1 MHSLNTRTLLGAG
14 AVLVIFMLLTA
25 LALERA
31 FIDSARTAQQE
42 RLLGQLYL
50 LMGETEVAADGQLQ
64 MPARSGIARLNQP
77 DSGLYA
83 LIHDGGNIAWQSR
96 STMADTRQPAHPL
109 QAGEQQF
116 RHLDEAGLFVLGI
129 GVEWL
134 ARDRAV
140 PLSFTLL
147 EDTRSFE
154 AQIAG
159 YRRTLWGWLS
169 ALGVGLLAAL
179 VLVLRWGLRPLRH
192 VTRDLSA
199 IEQGR
204 QTHLE
209 GDYPQELQ
217 GLTGNLNALLD
228 HERARQQR
236 YQHALGDLAHSLK
249 TPLAVLRGAPADS
262 PDKATLRQCVE
273 EQVTLMDS
281 IVSREL
287 QRAATRG
294 QVTLAAPLRVHQQL
308 DRLVAALHK
317 VYRDKAMRVA
327 NCVPETMRLR
337 MDAGDF
343 TELFGNLLDN
353 AFKYGAHRIRIA
365 ATQDTR
371 KCVLTVEND
380 GTTLEQADAR
390 QALQRGSRRDQ
401 SMPGQGI
408 GLAVAQD
415 IVTAYEGSLQ
425 LGAAEHGGT
434 IVTLALPRY

>member
-1 MHSLNTRTLLGAG
+1 MQSLNTRTLLGAG
-14 AVLVIFMLLTA
+14 TVLVIFMLLTA

-31 FIDSARTAQQE
+31 FVDSARTAQQQ

-77 DSGLYA
+77 GSGLYA
-83 LIHDGGNIAWQSR
+83 LIHDGNNIAWQSR
-96 STMADTRQPAHPL
+96 STLANTRQLARPL

-116 RHLDEAGLFVLGI
+116 RHLEEAGLFALGL

-134 ARDRAV
+134 AHEHAV

-147 EDTRSFE
+147 EDTQGFE

-159 YRRTLWGWLS
+159 YRRTLWSWLS

-179 VLVLRWGLRPLRH
+179 LLVLRWGLRPLRR
-192 VTRDLSA
+192 VTHDLSA

-209 GDYPQELQ
+209 GHYPQELQ

-249 TPLAVLRGAPADS
+249 TPLAVLRGTTADS
-262 PDKATLRQCVE
+262 PDTASLRQCVE

-294 QVTLAAPLRVHQQL
+294 QVTLAAPLRVHEQL
-308 DRLVAALHK
+308 DRLIAALHK
-317 VYRDKAMRVA
+317 VYRDKTMQVT
-327 NCVPETMRLR
+327 NSVPATMKLR

-353 AFKYGAHRIRIA
+353 AFKYGAQQIHIA
-365 ATQDTR
+365 AAEH
-371 KCVLTVEND
+371 KSKYVLTLEND
-380 GTTLEQADAR
+380 GATLEPADVR
-390 QALQRGSRRDQ
+390 QVLQRGSRLDQ
-401 SMPGQGI
+401 STPGQGI

-415 IVTAYEGSLQ
+415 IVAAYEGGLQ
-425 LGAAEHGGT
+425 LAAAEHGGT
-434 IVTLALPRY
+434 IITLTLPRY